1 MDYSSFSFATVTE
14 HMVEKRAS
22 KLELFLE
29 SVARHTFLRKDIV
42 FIHFIHS
49 MDPIDKQ
56 VGFVYSTFGLLS
68 RIVNV

>member
-1 MDYSSFSFATVTE
+1 
-14 HMVEKRAS
+14 MVEKRAS

-56 VGFVYSTFGLLS
+56 SMETLLRVGFVYSTFGLLS